1 MPDVKPYV
9 TPTLTRNGDVAVTVR
24 LSFNKSV
31 EKETHPHQNTITK
44 RVICKVAQ
52 VEDAMFYYR
61 QTCGYKL
68 TYVEYLADEI
78 YYLAPKH
85 PDEKPEVPESGAVC
99 EYYLDYERRNFSQ
112 VIRDADANDERLRE
126 LEPFSDANP
135 EFREE

>member
-31 EKETHPHQNTITK
+31 EQETHPHQNTITK
-44 RVICKVAQ
+44 RVVCKVNQ

-61 QTCGYKL
+61 QTCGFTL

-78 YYLAPKH
+78 YYLAPRLTDVKR
-85 PDEKPEVPESGAVC
+85 DAPESGAVC
-99 EYYLDYERRNFSQ
+99 EYYFDLDSGVEFK
-112 VIRDADANDERLRE
+112 DERLG
-126 LEPFSDANP
+126 DVNP

>member
-61 QTCGYKL
+61 QTCGFTL
-68 TYVEYLADEI
+68 TFVEYLADEI
-78 YYLAPKH
+78 YYLATPRS
-85 PDEKPEVPESGAVC
+85 PADQNGPESGAVC
-99 EYYLDYERRNFSQ
+99 EYYFDLDTGVEFKS
-112 VIRDADANDERLRE
+112 DERLRE